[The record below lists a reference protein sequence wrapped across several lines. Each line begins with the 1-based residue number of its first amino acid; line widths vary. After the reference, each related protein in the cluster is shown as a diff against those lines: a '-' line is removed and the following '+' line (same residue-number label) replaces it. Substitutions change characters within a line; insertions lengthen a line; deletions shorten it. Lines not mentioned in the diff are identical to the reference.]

1 MHLNMNK
8 FMSKQP
14 SIGSVLF
21 TTSVILLITAK
32 IVHIIDI
39 HWLTVTWDIDRIV
52 ALSLLLVVYF
62 QKIER
67 FKLPLLLHFL
77 AGSIFVFAV
86 AYLLGLSLIL
96 VFKLLLFTALV
107 EEILFRGV
115 LYELLLKRYSAKTV
129 LFGTSVLFTLLHA
142 QSYQQPIYGILVL
155 LTGILLGVTY
165 LWLRERS
172 IALAVIYAS
181 ILHGFIILT
190 GLHLGYIG

>member
-1 MHLNMNK
+1 MYRLTTKQLNSALTL
-8 FMSKQP
+8 FMA
-14 SIGSVLF
+14 SV
-21 TTSVILLITAK
+21 VLLITAK
-32 IVHIIDI
+32 IFHIIDI

-52 ALSLLLVVYF
+52 ALSLLLFVYF

-77 AGSIFVFAV
+77 AGSIVVFAV

-115 LYELLLKRYSAKTV
+115 LYQLLLKRYSAKTV
-129 LFGTSVLFTLLHA
+129 LFGTSVIFALLHA

-155 LTGILLGVTY
+155 LTGILLGATY
-165 LWLRERS
+165 LWFRERS
-172 IALAVIYAS
+172 IALAVVYAS
-181 ILHGFIILT
+181 ILHSFIILA